1 MKVVPSRTFRKIY
14 YDLKKHS
21 PLYLKSDFKPDINF
35 PEFDWSM
42 SPALKHQI
50 GGPEGFYL
58 GQLFWKT
65 DLTLKLRRNLVLY
78 TSFGIN
84 LYDTFDDFN
93 NPSQSTIPKVRSDI
107 QEYLSEGKN
116 NIFKD

>member
-1 MKVVPSRTFRKIY
+1 
-14 YDLKKHS
+14 
-21 PLYLKSDFKPDINF
+21 
-35 PEFDWSM
+35 M

-107 QEYLSEGKN
+107 QEYLDQGKN
-116 NIFKD
+116 NLQRLELEIL